1 MPRQLANRPRAHP
14 PPHTLSRHRHAVV
27 PEYQVLPE
35 VSLGCPCAGG
45 RLPTCYS
52 AVRHFIRRPKSA
64 LTVRL
69 ACVRRAASV
78 HPEPG
83 SNSPF
88 EGRLRRLQ
96 VRVWRA
102 QGPAPGWN
110 ASNPSSDLFWISS
123 GGCKITSKSAIDLPV
138 FPISRSQY
146 PVLKVLRA
154 AELLFLC
161 SAAPLREEL
170 LYAPPR
176 LGATA
181 GLEVHISYTIEREHP
196 NGHIWNGAAPSQRQ
210 PRVVIGLTWQYV
222 PRRAA

>member
-52 AVRHFIRRPKSA
+52 AVRHFIRAPKCA

-88 EGRLRRLQ
+88 KFNSLSQE
-96 VRVWRA
+96 VR
-102 QGPAPGWN
+102 G
-110 ASNPSSDLFWISS
+110 DLFCTGERSVSDFAVLGFAWNCRVCVTLRYSFACLS
-123 GGCKITSKSAIDLPV
+123 RRSH
-138 FPISRSQY
+138 RSQY
-146 PVLKVLRA
+146 PVFKVRRA
-154 AELLFLC
+154 GPELCNLA
-161 SAAPLREEL
+161 SARARREKVI
-170 LYAPPR
+170 YAPALWP
-176 LGATA
+176 AMA
-181 GLEVHISYTIEREHP
+181 
-196 NGHIWNGAAPSQRQ
+196 
-210 PRVVIGLTWQYV
+210 
-222 PRRAA
+222 

>member
-154 AELLFLC
+154 AELLFCC
-161 SAAPLREEL
+161 SPLRCARNYYTHL
-170 LYAPPR
+170 PA
-176 LGATA
+176 LG
-181 GLEVHISYTIEREHP
+181 
-196 NGHIWNGAAPSQRQ
+196 QR
-210 PRVVIGLTWQYV
+210 RG
-222 PRRAA
+222 